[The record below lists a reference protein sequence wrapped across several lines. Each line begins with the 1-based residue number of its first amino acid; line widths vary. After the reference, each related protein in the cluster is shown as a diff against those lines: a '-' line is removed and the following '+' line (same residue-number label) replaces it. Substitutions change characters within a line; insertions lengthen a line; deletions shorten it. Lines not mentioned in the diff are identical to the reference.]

1 MLVAVLTLLP
11 VAIPAEA
18 ASDRPVPGGWFYA
31 QDVSHL
37 GGGFILSDEGGVPF
51 WTVFNRLG
59 GVETL
64 GYPISRRFALNGL
77 ISQATQRAILQ
88 WDGRNQRVNL
98 VNILD
103 QLNEAGL
110 DSRLEACCSTPPANL
125 PAQFDAGKSPSE
137 VAHARLSLLDDR
149 PNLRAA
155 YFATPNYLDLYGLP
169 ASRVTDMGNHFA
181 VRTQR
186 TVIQEWKEDVPWAKA
201 GQVTFANAGTIA
213 AEVGLIPLW
222 AMLPEES
229 PGAGGPDLAPI
240 DELDAASVDAV
251 TAQVRRATVRVL
263 APPAGTGTGFIID
276 KRGYIVTANHVVEGA
291 TAYAA
296 VLADGS
302 VVSARLVGRDPV
314 VDVAVLGIPG
324 GELPVAPLG
333 SLASLRE
340 GDPLIALGYG
350 PPNTNQLSI
359 RLGRAVSLA
368 SRAVGQGNGARLTFL
383 LSTVPLVPGYSG
395 GPIVDAQ
402 GRVVGM
408 DSAVIVARGS
418 PAAREGISIAIETAL
433 KVAQDLIA
441 TQPAARALPLMSTNE
456 SPDVAAAQPCA
467 GVLQQAFQPNPHARR
482 RADSIPPAFPIGE
495 KRLALL
501 A

>member
-1 MLVAVLTLLP
+1 
-11 VAIPAEA
+11 
-18 ASDRPVPGGWFYA
+18 
-31 QDVSHL
+31 
-37 GGGFILSDEGGVPF
+37 
-51 WTVFNRLG
+51 
-59 GVETL
+59 
-64 GYPISRRFALNGL
+64 
-77 ISQATQRAILQ
+77 
-88 WDGRNQRVNL
+88 
-98 VNILD
+98 
-103 QLNEAGL
+103 
-110 DSRLEACCSTPPANL
+110 
-125 PAQFDAGKSPSE
+125 
-137 VAHARLSLLDDR
+137 
-149 PNLRAA
+149 A

-169 ASRVTDMGNHFA
+169 TSRVTDMGNHFA

-222 AMLPEES
+222 AMLPEET

-291 TAYAA
+291 TVYAA

-314 VDVAVLGIPG
+314 VDVAVLKIPG

-333 SLASLRE
+333 RLASLRE

-402 GRVVGM
+402 GKVIGM

-418 PAAREGISIAIETAL
+418 PAAREGISIAIETVL

-441 TQPAARALPLMSTNE
+441 RQPAARALPLMSTNE
-456 SPDVAAAQPCA
+456 SLDAAAA
-467 GVLQQAFQPNPHARR
+467 
-482 RADSIPPAFPIGE
+482 
-495 KRLALL
+495 
-501 A
+501 